1 MATDELSG
9 LVGWKLLK
17 AIRGRKEVPH
27 QNEGVA
33 VITRRDSDGMTYV
46 RLPGSTIDTP
56 VNGTNVVSADKGDEV
71 AYSIKDGRLSIAG
84 STSNPAA
91 GTAYVHNQ
99 IEPVRIRAEDAIDL
113 ASRANAAAVAA
124 EMDAGRAKIAA
135 DDAQDSA
142 DQAAASA
149 QQAIEDAADAS
160 TAADA
165 AAHAASVAD
174 GKAVEAKSS
183 ADAAA
188 HAASVADGKAVA
200 ASQAASAAQ
209 ASATQANK
217 SATDALTQLSF
228 VEDVAGTLQWIQEHG
243 TFVATTDTSVQ
254 DGTVYFEYDSTTQ
267 DYVPIVSPPS
277 DANPQQR
284 GWYVLDVTDSQSD
297 FIMAHL
303 AVTTRGL
310 WVLPSGVASTDQTI
324 DNDVDKASASDTT
337 AQRQANANARKG
349 TDYKVLLSSDG
360 MYVYDGSGHLVATYG
375 ENIQFSADR
384 PQYIGNDDAYVVFT
398 PEHVESGETVPATV
412 TIGGRVVMGGTQ
424 TLAELMHKVDN
435 TLIYDT
441 ACTYNQQRTAATI
454 EAHLYRGGV
463 DVRSEY
469 PENCFTWWLKSEDW
483 VQGEPMVPIQSN
495 GNYSCTVQLSGVG
508 YGATVVG
515 RFEPPNDSIAL
526 TDDDDTLTDDEGT
539 PISVRTPSGDYVRV
553 SELAVETTV
562 FGTDRIMVV
571 GNDDEHLVTIDTLKE
586 VFGDGD
592 YERLTNRP
600 RIEGVTLTGNKAF
613 TDLGIFRRDQQ
624 DYDVPDD
631 YTLTSVEINSLWASA
646 QPIGA

>member
-1 MATDELSG
+1 MANELSG
-9 LVGWKLLK
+9 LTGWKLLK
-17 AIRGRKEVPH
+17 AIRGRKEAPR

-33 VITRRDSDGMTYV
+33 TVTRKNADGTTYV

-56 VNGTNVVSADKGDEV
+56 VNGTMTASVEMGQTVGYRIDS
-71 AYSIKDGRLSIAG
+71 GRLSVIG
-84 STSNPAA
+84 NVSSPAVGQKVVNA
-91 GTAYVHNQ
+91 TVA
-99 IEPVRIRAEDAIDL
+99 PVEIKADRALQEAE
-113 ASRANAAAVAA
+113 RAH
-124 EMDAGRAKIAA
+124 
-135 DDAQDSA
+135 Q
-142 DQAAASA
+142 
-149 QQAIEDAADAS
+149 
-160 TAADA
+160 AADA
-165 AAHAASVAD
+165 AES
-174 GKAVEAKSS
+174 
-183 ADAAA
+183 DAARA
-188 HAASVADGKAVA
+188 RNAAESAEVDAARAAGSANIA
-200 ASQAASAAQ
+200 EQSAGEAQESASQAATAATNAQ
-209 ASATQANK
+209 ASAGQAATAAQEAQGSAASAADSAESAAADATSAARDAAQANK
-217 SATDALTQLSF
+217 HANDALTQLSF

-243 TFVATTDTSVQ
+243 TFVATSDTSVQ
-254 DGTVYFEYDSTTQ
+254 DGTVYFEYDAQTQ

-284 GWYVLDVTDSQSD
+284 GWYVLDVTDSQTD

-310 WVLPSGVASTDQTI
+310 WVLPSGVASTDQTVDPDI
-324 DNDVDKASASDTT
+324 DSASSSDTV
-337 AQRQANANARKG
+337 AQRQATANARKG

-375 ENIQFSADR
+375 ESVRFSADR
-384 PQYIGNDDAYVVFT
+384 PQYIGNDDAYIVFT
-398 PEHVESGETVPATV
+398 PEHVESGETIPATV

-424 TLAELMHKVDN
+424 TLSELMQKVDN

-441 ACTYNQQRTAATI
+441 VCTYNQQRTAATI

-483 VQGEPMVPIQSN
+483 VQGEPMVPIPSN
-495 GNYSCTVQLSGVG
+495 GDYSCTVQLSGVG

-515 RFEPPNDSIAL
+515 KFEPPNDSIAL
-526 TDDDDTLTDDEGT
+526 TDDDDTLTDSNDT

-562 FGTDRIMVV
+562 FGTDKLMVV

-600 RIEGVTLTGNKAF
+600 KIEGVTLTGDKAF

-624 DYDVPDD
+624 GYDVPDD

>member
-33 VITRRDSDGMTYV
+33 VISRRDSDGTTYV

-56 VNGTNVVSADKGDEV
+56 VNGTNVVSVDKGDEV
-71 AYSIKDGRLSIAG
+71 AYSIRDGRLSIAG

-91 GTAYVHNQ
+91 GTTYVHNQ

-124 EMDAGRAKIAA
+124 EMDAGRAKVAA

-142 DQAAASA
+142 DQAAISA

-174 GKAVEAKSS
+174 GKA
-183 ADAAA
+183 ADAQRSASAA
-188 HAASVADGKAVA
+188 ALAAAAADDKAVAAGQAASVA
-200 ASQAASAAQ
+200 QE
-209 ASATQANK
+209 SATQANK
-217 SATDALTQLSF
+217 SANDALTQLSF

-243 TFVATTDTSVQ
+243 TFVAATDTVVQ
-254 DGTVYFEYDSTTQ
+254 QNTVYFEYDAQTQ
-267 DYVPIVSPPS
+267 DYVPIVSPPE

-310 WVLPSGVASTDQTI
+310 WVLPSGVASTDQTV
-324 DNDVDKASASDTT
+324 DPDVDKASSSDTA
-337 AQRQANANARKG
+337 AQRQANANARRG

-375 ENIQFSADR
+375 ESVRFSADR
-384 PQYIGNDDAYVVFT
+384 PQYIGSEDAYIVFT
-398 PEHVESGETVPATV
+398 PEHVEAGETVPATV
-412 TIGGRVVMGGTQ
+412 SIGGRVVMGGTQ
-424 TLAELMHKVDN
+424 TLSELLDSALTYDHTFSKTN
-435 TLIYDT
+435 GIYT
-441 ACTYNQQRTAATI
+441 FI
-454 EAHLYRGGV
+454 AHLYYGNTDVTTQV
-463 DVRSEY
+463 DPDCFSWTLRSESGDT
-469 PENCFTWWLKSEDW
+469 FLGTGLS
-483 VQGEPMVPIQSN
+483 M
-495 GNYSCTVQLSGVG
+495 TVAETLAG
-508 YGATVVG
+508 YRA
-515 RFEPPNDSIAL
+515 
-526 TDDDDTLTDDEGT
+526 
-539 PISVRTPSGDYVRV
+539 SVRGEYHSVVDGDLVDANENKIVDASGDVV
-553 SELAVETTV
+553 AVHSIWE
-562 FGTDRIMVV
+562 
-571 GNDDEHLVTIDTLKE
+571 VT
-586 VFGDGD
+586 
-592 YERLTNRP
+592 
-600 RIEGVTLTGNKAF
+600 A
-613 TDLGIFRRDQQ
+613 
-624 DYDVPDD
+624 
-631 YTLTSVEINSLWASA
+631 AA
-646 QPIGA
+646 